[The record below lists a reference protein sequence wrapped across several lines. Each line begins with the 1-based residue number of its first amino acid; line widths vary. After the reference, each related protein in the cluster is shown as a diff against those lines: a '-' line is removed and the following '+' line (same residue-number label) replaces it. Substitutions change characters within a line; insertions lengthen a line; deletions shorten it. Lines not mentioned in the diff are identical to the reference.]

1 MKKILLILFILSQV
15 YGQSVNASLT
25 IYKDGFGLVEQP
37 VTWNVKEG
45 RSTIQY
51 DRLAKGM
58 FADSPFL
65 DLQNA
70 EVHAQRLSQDI
81 FSSSNLF
88 HKNLGQKVELKLTG
102 EKSISGTLLEYNSSQ
117 ITIQTKS
124 DIKSYYRNNI
134 DYISVK
140 NIDGQTPQLRP
151 FLSWDIFAKNS
162 GMTKGTLIYLSS
174 GFDWNA
180 KYRMIMIDESNKATL
195 IPEAFIKNNS
205 GLTFSKLSL
214 QLVEGNLNRVHHEQ
228 VAKSLQRSGNMMAY
242 AEADMGYAAP
252 VPQRENLGDYYIYT
266 IPNKLDIHGKESIT
280 VRLYDAREISFKKTY
295 LFENYEQAQRE
306 EPLTVELKIDN
317 TEENN
322 LNLPLPQGTIE
333 LYQTMKNG
341 KLEFLGED
349 RLKQIPKGATAKLIA
364 GRAFDVVGKRKVL
377 NYDRQR
383 KSEEA
388 SIEIKITNTKDQDAN
403 VKIIEKISGE
413 WVIRD
418 ESTMYMKEDASTIY
432 FPITVP
438 ANDEILVTY
447 TYRKEWK

>member
-1 MKKILLILFILSQV
+1 VKNILLTLLVLSQV
-15 YGQSVNASLT
+15 YGQSVKASLT
-25 IYKDGFGLVEQP
+25 IYKDGFGLVKQP

-45 RSTIQY
+45 SSTIQY
-51 DRLAKGM
+51 DRLANGM

-65 DLQNA
+65 DLENT
-70 EVHAQRLSQDI
+70 EVRTQRLNQDV

-88 HKNLGQKVELKLTG
+88 QKKLGQKIELKLTG
-102 EKSISGTLLEYNSSQ
+102 EKTITGTLLEYNASQ

-124 DIKSYYRNNI
+124 DIKSYFRNNI

-140 NIDGQTPQLRP
+140 NMEGQSQQLRP
-151 FLSWDIFAKNS
+151 FLSWNIFAKNS

-205 GLTFSKLSL
+205 DLSFSKLSL

-228 VAKSLQRSGNMMAY
+228 VAKSLQRSGAMMAY

-252 VPQRENLGDYYIYT
+252 VPQRDNLGDYYIYT
-266 IPNKLDIHGKESIT
+266 IPNKLDIGGKESIT
-280 VRLYDAREISFKKTY
+280 VRLYDAREISFNKTY

-349 RLKQIPKGATAKLIA
+349 RLKQIPKGAYAKLIA
-364 GRAFDVVGKRKVL
+364 GRAFDVVGKRRVI

-388 SIEIKITNTKDQDAN
+388 SIELKITNTKDQDAN